1 MLENTVSLSEYRK
14 SRFLRKPRTGE
25 AQWAIPNINDALAL
39 SLALTSLWGMWW
51 AGMAYAFGASLLET
65 GKPQ

>member
-25 AQWAIPNINDALAL
+25 AQWGIPNVNDALAL
-39 SLALTSLWGMWW
+39 SLALTSLWGVWW
-51 AGMAYAFGASLLET
+51 AGMSYALGATALSLREA
-65 GKPQ
+65 Q